1 MKVIHCLQ
9 PSDNALDHRI
19 RLLLAEAYRLVGQSY
34 GELQLFDRSSDYYRQ
49 AREALLPLHDQSCL
63 YRATF
68 DLGQSLLF
76 NGKYSEAIGM
86 FLQML
91 DQSTSDSERAF
102 VHQYVSVCYLTMN
115 DLNQA
120 KTNAYQAL
128 DYASL
133 ANEEL
138 LRIEANV
145 LLGKIYFQMK
155 DVSRAKEYVAYAQ
168 TVQDQ
173 LGDLGPMRRLEDLRS
188 DIDNQRAT
196 LTSLLHA
203 DDRSR
208 THSPWISSAMQT
220 KHNQSSDAV
229 EQKSANQ
236 HHWRVLTPYYRL
248 FDTCVDRKKKSRRP
262 VDQLK
267 QPAVNLATPSSTSP
281 LNFSLSEQI

>member
-1 MKVIHCLQ
+1 M
-9 PSDNALDHRI
+9 
-19 RLLLAEAYRLVGQSY
+19 RLLLAEAYRFVGQSY
-34 GELQLFDRSSDYYRQ
+34 GELHLFDRSSEYYRQ
-49 AREALLPLHDQSCL
+49 AREILLPVHDQSCL

-76 NGKYSEAIGM
+76 TGKYSEAIDV

-91 DQSTSDSERAF
+91 EQSTSDNERAF

-120 KTNAYQAL
+120 KTYAYRAL

-145 LLGKIYFQMK
+145 LLGRIYFRMK
-155 DVSRAKEYVAYAQ
+155 DFSRAKEYVAYAQ
-168 TVQDQ
+168 AVQDQ
-173 LGDLGPMRRLEDLRS
+173 LGDLPPMRRLDDLRS
-188 DIDNQRAT
+188 DIDKQRAT
-196 LTSLLHA
+196 LSSLTHA
-203 DDRSR
+203 DDRSKE
-208 THSPWISSAMQT
+208 HSPWISSTMQT

-229 EQKSANQ
+229 EQTSANQ

-262 VDQLK
+262 AADQLK
-267 QPAVNLATPSSTSP
+267 QPVMNLATPSSTSP
-281 LNFSLSEQI
+281 LNYPLSEQI

>member
-49 AREALLPLHDQSCL
+49 ARDTLLPLHEQSCL

-68 DLGQSLLF
+68 DLGQSLRF
-76 NGKYSEAIGM
+76 NGKFSEAIGL

-133 ANEEL
+133 AHEEL
-138 LRIEANV
+138 LRVEANV
-145 LLGKIYFQMK
+145 LLGRIYFQMR
-155 DVSRAKEYVAYAQ
+155 DFSRAKEYVAYAQ

-173 LGDLGPMRRLEDLRS
+173 LGDLRPMRRLEDLRS
-188 DIDNQRAT
+188 DIDSQRAT
-196 LTSLLHA
+196 LSSLPHA

-267 QPAVNLATPSSTSP
+267 QPAVSLATPSSTSP